1 MLHRPLEV
9 PHVLRTGQR
18 SVIFG
23 LGDGQLDLRFLPA
36 NADVQNG
43 DTLVTSGLDGVF
55 PRGLPVAKVV
65 HIERDTAY
73 SFARIHCAPLAWVEH
88 FGEVMILDPREAT
101 PIPAELKAP
110 AARKAPAKPTTKR
123 RLKKD

>member
-1 MLHRPLEV
+1 MMTLAKALELIQTHIPQARLV
-9 PHVLRTGQR
+9 GN
-18 SVIFG
+18 
-23 LGDGQLDLRFLPA
+23 GQLELRYMPA

-43 DTLVTSGLDGVF
+43 DLLVTSGLDGIF
-55 PRGLPVAKVV
+55 LAGFPVAKVV
-65 HIERDTAY
+65 HVERDTAY
-73 SFARIHCAPLAWVEH
+73 SFARIYCAPLAWVEH

-110 AARKAPAKPTTKR
+110 VVSKAPAKPTTKR